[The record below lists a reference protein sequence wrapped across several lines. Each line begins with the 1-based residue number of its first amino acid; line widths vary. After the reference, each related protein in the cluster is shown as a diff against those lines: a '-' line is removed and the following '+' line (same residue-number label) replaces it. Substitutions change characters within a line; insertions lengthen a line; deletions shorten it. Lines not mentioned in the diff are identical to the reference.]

1 MRQLRRIECL
11 NINVLDKEGLDMTK
25 KKKATEAAP
34 HTNRGKDMDFRTQYQ
49 IVYQSFLERPKT
61 MLDVFLQTG
70 ILRANVCRYVA
81 DMEDKG
87 IIQLLYKKEDV
98 HTKAKA
104 GYYTTDKALFKQIKD
119 KQYNLWE
126 D

>member
-1 MRQLRRIECL
+1 MDIR
-11 NINVLDKEGLDMTK
+11 
-25 KKKATEAAP
+25 KKATEAAP